1 MNAIK
6 INATFAAEL
15 EAIRAANKTPWVII
29 NEDYAVGTY
38 SGRTQARDAKAAEN
52 LAGKIMKADEVTF
65 EVVEP
70 VKEEPVTLG
79 APLTNPEEMA
89 NQPATEKPVKP
100 AKTKVEITHESTIE
114 RPCKRVFIIA
124 DEMLETHPGA
134 KRKDVLAACVRSGIA
149 YYTARTQ
156 YQQWLQVRKEM
167 AEREAKQAK

>member
-15 EAIRAANKTPWVII
+15 EAIRAANKSPWII
-29 NEDYAVGTY
+29 LDINDEARGPYN
-38 SGRTQARDAKAAEN
+38 SRTEARADKAIDAIQ
-52 LAGKIMKADEVTF
+52 GKIMKADEVTF
-65 EVVEP
+65 EVVEL

-79 APLTNPEEMA
+79 SPLTNPVEMS
-89 NQPATEKPVKP
+89 NQPAPEVAKKPKV
-100 AKTKVEITHESTIE
+100 KVEITSESTVE
-114 RPCKRVFIIA
+114 RPCKLVYQIA
-124 DEMLETHPGA
+124 DEMLESRPGA
-134 KRKDVLAACVRSGIA
+134 KRKEVLAECVSRGIA